1 MLANPCG
8 ELRCSILSFLFSES
22 SVRCF
27 CHLKNCTSSPKSA
40 PSVLCAGE
48 NPTFSSN
55 LDEKGRK
62 KLRAGAASAPGM
74 YFLSCACRTRIC
86 LQVGN
91 WVLLSSLLPEP
102 VFAEDFTVLP
112 LWALRCAAVL
122 GQLPGPA
129 KRSEKGNNFMCSA
142 LLTGPKKSRGDLS
155 AARAEFLAMTQ
166 NLSGFYSRRIFLICS
181 SVPGCAHSPQGA
193 KINHS
198 LFLQASV
205 Y

>member
-27 CHLKNCTSSPKSA
+27 CHLKNSSSSPKSA

-91 WVLLSSLLPEP
+91 WVLLSSLS
-102 VFAEDFTVLP
+102 
-112 LWALRCAAVL
+112 
-122 GQLPGPA
+122 Q
-129 KRSEKGNNFMCSA
+129 SQ
-142 LLTGPKKSRGDLS
+142 
-155 AARAEFLAMTQ
+155 FLQ
-166 NLSGFYSRRIFLICS
+166 RISQSCLSG
-181 SVPGCAHSPQGA
+181 HSDVLLCLDSCLG
-193 KINHS
+193 
-198 LFLQASV
+198 LQNGLKREIISCV
-205 Y
+205 LHC